1 MALFFRFAARFRIV
15 LRLFQVL
22 WIFCFQFCM
31 AAFRADPRGKP
42 ASVFQMNIPM
52 RDCSCK
58 HAFCFDVF
66 VRTNAYREG
75 AMGYSVFAQL
85 GAAFWTDM
93 FVH

>member
-1 MALFFRFAARFRIV
+1 MALLFRFAARFRIV

-31 AAFRADPRGKP
+31 ATFRADPRGKP